1 MSMYSDITWVE
12 KVNTERSEYNS
23 KTITDHARNFPRG
36 RRSFLGT
43 WIRKEMVR
51 KLTLIKPT
59 DPGKHC
65 RTNDGEFLRIRS
77 PDISCLQCL

>member
-36 RRSFLGT
+36 RRSFLGPGSEKKWCGT
-43 WIRKEMVR
+43 YSDKTDGSWE
-51 KLTLIKPT
+51 TLQNK
-59 DPGKHC
+59 
-65 RTNDGEFLRIRS
+65 
-77 PDISCLQCL
+77 